1 MPRDP
6 HGGRHG
12 AQMGKGIVV
21 THVARH
27 RAPAHLDVRR
37 GTSLAASTPV
47 PHPKE
52 HAMFSKTALTI
63 PLALSLALCAAV
75 VVARPSAALAQS
87 STTSQTASA
96 ADTTF
101 LQTAGRDGQAEV
113 ALARL
118 AQRKTSNDDVKSFAA
133 HLQSDHEKANSQL
146 TSLAR
151 AKKVTVPAM
160 SAEQGATRD
169 RLDKLSGAE
178 FDRAYI
184 SEMIAAHQKAIDAFT
199 NGASSA
205 DADVKGF
212 ASSTLPTLKAHLSEA
227 QKLQQELGAS

>member
-1 MPRDP
+1 MSS
-6 HGGRHG
+6 
-12 AQMGKGIVV
+12 KS
-21 THVARH
+21 
-27 RAPAHLDVRR
+27 
-37 GTSLAASTPV
+37 SLA
-47 PHPKE
+47 
-52 HAMFSKTALTI
+52 I
-63 PLALSLALCAAV
+63 PLALTLCATVTA
-75 VVARPSAALAQS
+75 ARPPAARAQAP
-87 STTSQTASA
+87 TSQSASA

-184 SEMIAAHQKAIDAFT
+184 SEMIDAHQKAIDAFT
-199 NGASSA
+199 NGADSA
-205 DADVKGF
+205 DADVKAF
-212 ASSTLPTLKAHLSEA
+212 ASSTLPTLKAHLSDA
-227 QKLQQELGAS
+227 QKLQQKLGGA

>member
-1 MPRDP
+1 
-6 HGGRHG
+6 
-12 AQMGKGIVV
+12 
-21 THVARH
+21 
-27 RAPAHLDVRR
+27 
-37 GTSLAASTPV
+37 
-47 PHPKE
+47 
-52 HAMFSKTALTI
+52 MFSKPSLTI
-63 PLALSLALCAAV
+63 PFALSMALGAAIA
-75 VVARPSAALAQS
+75 ARPSAALAQS
-87 STTSQTASA
+87 SMASQTASA

-118 AQRKTSNDDVKSFAA
+118 AQRKTSNDDVKNFAA

-151 AKKVTVPAM
+151 SKTVTVPAM

-199 NGASSA
+199 NGANSA
-205 DADVKGF
+205 DADVKAF
-212 ASSTLPTLKAHLSEA
+212 ASSTLPTLKDHLSEA
-227 QKLQQELGAS
+227 QKLQQKLGA